1 MKRIL
6 AMAISVLLVVTLAI
20 GGTVAYLTDTDQ
32 RTNVFEMGDVDI
44 EQIEQERVDANEDG
58 EADENGELVTFV
70 DDKRLL
76 PSYDFKDSNT
86 NGDPKDN
93 AKYWDESL
101 LGDLDKVVTVENKGD
116 EAAYIRTIFAFEDT
130 AEVEQY
136 IYKNYNSDATVGT
149 WEAIPG
155 TAFIADVPYKL
166 YVYTYVNPLA
176 APENGQRSISEPS
189 LKQVAMDATVD
200 NAVVDTIAATDDGK
214 YTILVAT
221 QAVQASN
228 MGSLSAS
235 EALDEAFYE
244 IKATQHPWQDVEGT
258 IGGNDVTRIGSAA
271 DLLALSGTQQEGV
284 IYLDKDI
291 DMGGAELKE
300 IGVTYNKA
308 LTFVGNGHTI
318 SNVKLGTGNHNG
330 MTNVGMFY
338 AESGSSLTVSNLT
351 IEDASVTGVNE
362 HTTGAAVVVGYA
374 NGNSVVTLDNV
385 DVKDASVTN
394 ANSNAALLVGYTV
407 GTVNL
412 TDCEVSGAA
421 VGEKAEKTGAFVGT
435 ANTDGCTVNVN
446 DCTNNSSLTDYGRV
460 INKAKWIEGGVMQ
473 LTAKDQAS
481 FEEVLKLDTSN
492 GAEIELA
499 DGNYILPSVSGNANL
514 LITGSEDVVI
524 DVTKGAY
531 MDNAT
536 VAFEGVTFK
545 VGTGMA
551 NGNGSDYAALYSK
564 NVSYI
569 NCTFVGPFRIGRD
582 GASFINCRFTGLG
595 NDYVWNYGNSAT
607 FQGCIFET
615 DGKALLLY
623 SDGNGNVPEVSV
635 TSCTFR
641 ATAGAKAGAI
651 ANQNCAAIEIDN
663 YGSGVNLFTNNN
675 TIDSDFSGEWRIK
688 SYYTGK
694 EEVTVNG
701 TKYTQIAL
709 DGKLMTIDADKNVA
723 VQ

>member
-6 AMAISVLLVVTLAI
+6 AMAISVMLVASLAI
-20 GGTVAYLTDTDQ
+20 GGTIAYLTDTDE

-44 EQIEQERVDANEDG
+44 EQIEEERKDTDGDG
-58 EADENGELVTFV
+58 EADGELETFV

-76 PSYDFKDSNT
+76 PSYDFKESNT

-93 AKYWDESL
+93 YEYWDAAL
-101 LGDLDKVVTVENKGD
+101 LGDLDKIVTVENKGD

-130 AEVEQY
+130 SNVERF
-136 IYKNYNSDATVGT
+136 IYKNYNSDTSVGT
-149 WEAIPG
+149 WEAIDG

-176 APENGQRSISEPS
+176 AAENGNRSISEPS
-189 LKQVAMDATVD
+189 LKQVAMDASVD
-200 NAVVDTIAATDDGK
+200 NAIVDAIASIDDGK

-228 MGSLSAS
+228 MGSLSAG
-235 EALDEAFYE
+235 EALDEAFYDITVTE
-244 IKATQHPWQDVEGT
+244 HPWTDVVGT
-258 IGGNDVTRIGSAA
+258 ITGNVTRISSAA
-271 DLLALSGTQQEGV
+271 DLLALSGTQQEGT

-291 DMGGAELKE
+291 DMGGAVLEE

-318 SNVKLGTGNHNG
+318 SNVKLGTGNHGG

-338 AESGSSLTVSNLT
+338 AETGSSLTVSNLT

-362 HTTGAAVVVGYA
+362 YTTGAAVVVGYA

-460 INKAKWIEGGVMQ
+460 INQAKWIEGGVMQ

-492 GAEIELA
+492 GAEIELV
-499 DGNYILPSVSGNANL
+499 DGNYTLPGVSGNANL

-531 MDNAT
+531 MEKAT

-545 VGTGMA
+545 VGTGYV

-623 SDGNGNVPEVSV
+623 SDGNGEVPEVSV

-663 YGSGVNLFTNNN
+663 YGCGVDLTASGN
-675 TIDSDFSGEWRIK
+675 TIDGDFSGEWRIK
-688 SYYTGK
+688 SYDVNKT
-694 EEVTVNG
+694 ENTVTVNNV
-701 TKYTQIAL
+701 KYNGIAI
-709 DGKLMTIDADKNVA
+709 DGKAMTIDANKNVT
-723 VQ
+723 VL